1 MPDSA
6 AKPKILFVALSLDR
20 GGTEQHLAAVLPRLK
35 KRGWPVTI
43 YCLTRPG
50 ELADLVASTG
60 VAVISLSNKEGP
72 HSQGRLGAVQLIQ
85 SAFKLFHLMWREAPR
100 IVHSFLP
107 APYLVGGTISLILR
121 SPIRIMSRRNLNAYL
136 AKRPI
141 LAKYELWLHRRMT
154 AVLGNS
160 LRIVDELIGEEGCDP
175 AKVGLIRN
183 GVDLARVRTVVERR
197 DIRMRLDI
205 HEMDFVGVIVANLN
219 PYKGHADL
227 IRALFAIKSRMPQPW
242 TVLCAGRDDGYQTE
256 LNQMLVEYGLTKNV
270 RFLGSRSDVPDLL
283 RAADIGIL
291 CSHQEGFSNAVIE
304 GMAAGLPMVVTDV
317 GGNPEAVRAGT
328 DGLVVPAHNPEALGE
343 AILALAL
350 DPERAKAMGRSAAQ
364 RVKEQF
370 SIEKCVDHYARFYT
384 GLLAGKTASELAPAA
399 ECLSPALS
407 SR

>member
-60 VAVISLSNKEGP
+60 VKVISLSNKEGP
-72 HSQGRLGAVQLIQ
+72 HSQGRLGAVQLIH

-100 IVHSFLP
+100 IVHCYLP
-107 APYLVGGTISLILR
+107 APYLVGGTFSLILR

-160 LRIVDELIGEEGCDP
+160 LRIVDELIHEEGCDP

-183 GVDLARVRTVVERR
+183 GVDLARVRPVAERR

-205 HEMDFVGVIVANLN
+205 SDKDFVGVIVSNII

-227 IRALFAIKSRMPQPW
+227 I
-242 TVLCAGRDDGYQTE
+242 
-256 LNQMLVEYGLTKNV
+256 
-270 RFLGSRSDVPDLL
+270 
-283 RAADIGIL
+283 
-291 CSHQEGFSNAVIE
+291 
-304 GMAAGLPMVVTDV
+304 
-317 GGNPEAVRAGT
+317 
-328 DGLVVPAHNPEALGE
+328 
-343 AILALAL
+343 
-350 DPERAKAMGRSAAQ
+350 
-364 RVKEQF
+364 
-370 SIEKCVDHYARFYT
+370 
-384 GLLAGKTASELAPAA
+384 
-399 ECLSPALS
+399 
-407 SR
+407 